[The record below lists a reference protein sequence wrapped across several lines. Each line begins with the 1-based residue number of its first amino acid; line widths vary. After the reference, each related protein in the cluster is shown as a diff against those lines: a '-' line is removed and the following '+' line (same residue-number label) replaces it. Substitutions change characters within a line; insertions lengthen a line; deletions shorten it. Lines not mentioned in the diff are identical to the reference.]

1 MLKRKK
7 YKRKHK
13 PKFKKFYKL
22 TGQDELLI
30 EKEKL
35 LQQIYTKIADEFFY
49 NFKDYCFGDW
59 QINLDGIILYIDPV
73 FGNQAEVF
81 GTSNMPLLKRLK
93 IHIRLLKL
101 LRKGYT
107 KLKAVKLCLLAQ
119 MKQ

>member
-1 MLKRKK
+1 MQKKKK
-7 YKRKHK
+7 YKRKYT
-13 PKFKKFYKL
+13 PKFKKYYKINP
-22 TGQDELLI
+22 QDEFLI

-35 LQQIYTKIADEFFY
+35 LQKIYTKIADEFFPDFNSY
-49 NFKDYCFGDW
+49 NFGDW
-59 QINLDGIILYIDPV
+59 QINLDGIILYIDPL

-81 GTSNMPLLKRLK
+81 GTSKMPLLKRLK

-107 KLKAVKLCLLAQ
+107 KLKAVKLCLLAL

>member
-1 MLKRKK
+1 MAKKKK
-7 YKRKHK
+7 YKRKHI

-22 TGQDELLI
+22 TGQDEFLI
-30 EKEKL
+30 EKVSL
-35 LQQIYTKIADEFFY
+35 LQRIYNKIAEEFFY
-49 NFKDYCFGDW
+49 DFKNYNFGDW
-59 QINLDGIILYIDPV
+59 QINFDGIVLYIDPLL
-73 FGNQAEVF
+73 GNQAEVF